1 MTESPADS
9 LEIYLRP
16 GRFVD
21 SNHPAVR
28 AFAREHARGA
38 NDLERAV
45 ALYYAVRDAVRYNP
59 FQNFLSDDSY
69 RASTCLV
76 RGEGWCVPKAALL
89 AACARAEGIAA
100 RVGYADV
107 KNHLTT
113 PALTARM
120 GTDLFIYHGYTELWL
135 EGKWVKATPAFNLSL
150 CEKFRVLPLEFDGR
164 HDSIFHPFDADHRRH
179 MEYVGQ
185 RGTFADVPVEEIKRA
200 FSITYPNYYNLGPD
214 AAREKFA

>member
-1 MTESPADS
+1 MTES
-9 LEIYLRP
+9 LELYLRP
-16 GRFVD
+16 GRYVD
-21 SNHPAVR
+21 SDHPAVR
-28 AFAREHARGA
+28 AFAHEHARGA
-38 NDLERAV
+38 SDLERAV
-45 ALYYAVRDAVRYNP
+45 ALYYAVRDTVRYNP
-59 FQNFLSDDSY
+59 FQNFMADDSY
-69 RASTCLV
+69 RASVCLE

-120 GTDLFIYHGYTELWL
+120 GTDLFIYHGYSELWL
-135 EGKWVKATPAFNLSL
+135 EDKWVKATPAFNLSL
-150 CEKFRVLPLEFDGR
+150 CERFRVLPLEFDGR

-200 FSITYPNYYNLGPD
+200 FSVTYPNYYNLGPD